1 MNLAA
6 LSALHQPSSHDSNG
20 KQVHCIDNP
29 SNSVREV
36 SPARHSG
43 GTVKNGKSQSR
54 IIDADG
60 HVRETD
66 AEIIE
71 YMPAGYRSRRD
82 AMLYFPLTPH
92 HGWHR
97 SIPANDFRHQDFRV
111 PDWREWAGKLDEGG
125 FELTV
130 LYPTRFMHIG
140 QIGNPPYAVELCRA
154 YNDYLHDKF
163 LTRDR
168 RFRGMALLPLQDP
181 AAAAKELR
189 RSVKKYGMVGGIMP
203 ADGLQLPLGHKQYWP
218 VYQEADK
225 LGCALSVHSC
235 NSLRDN
241 DRYLQPNEAA
251 ALTHVIPQM
260 RQFTNIMFSGV
271 MNKLKRLR
279 LGFLEAGSGWVP
291 FLMNKIEERLER
303 VPPGERPVLP
313 SELLARKQ
321 LYFQCGEEITTKR
334 DIELLG
340 DDCLLWASDF
350 PHEATK
356 TDMRKLVK
364 EHFDRKDLSPAAKRK
379 TIYDNAKRFYAL

>member
-1 MNLAA
+1 MTEA
-6 LSALHQPSSHDSNG
+6 
-20 KQVHCIDNP
+20 
-29 SNSVREV
+29 
-36 SPARHSG
+36 
-43 GTVKNGKSQSR
+43 TVKNGKSKAR

-66 AEIIE
+66 GEIIE
-71 YMPAGYRSRRD
+71 YMSAGYRNRRD

-97 SIPANDFRHQDFRV
+97 SIPANDFRRQDFRV

-163 LTRDR
+163 LAHDR

-181 AAAAKELR
+181 PAAVKELR
-189 RSVKKYGMVGGIMP
+189 RAVNKYGVLGGILP
-203 ADGLQLPLGHKQYWP
+203 AEGLALPLGHRQFWP
-218 VYQEADK
+218 IYREADK
-225 LGCALSVHSC
+225 LGCALSIHSC

-241 DRYLQPNEAA
+241 DRYLVPNEAA
-251 ALTHVIPQM
+251 TLTHVIPQM

-271 MNKLKRLR
+271 LSKLKKLR
-279 LGFLEAGSGWVP
+279 LGFLEAGCGWVP
-291 FLMNKIEERLER
+291 FIMSKIEERLER
-303 VPPGERPVLP
+303 VDPKERPVLP
-313 SELLARKQ
+313 RELLARKQ
-321 LYFQCGEEITTKR
+321 LFFQCGEEVTTKR
-334 DIELLG
+334 DVELLG

-350 PHEATK
+350 PHEATR
-356 TDMRKLVK
+356 TDMRALVK
-364 EHFDRKDLSPAAKRK
+364 EHFDRKDLSREAKRK
-379 TIYDNAKRFYAL
+379 IIYDNAKRFYRL

>member
-1 MNLAA
+1 M
-6 LSALHQPSSHDSNG
+6 
-20 KQVHCIDNP
+20 
-29 SNSVREV
+29 
-36 SPARHSG
+36 
-43 GTVKNGKSQSR
+43 KNHKAESR

-66 AEIIE
+66 EEIIE
-71 YMPAGYRSRRD
+71 YMSPGYRARRD

-97 SIPANDFRHQDFRV
+97 SIPANDFRQQDFRV
-111 PDWREWAGKLDEGG
+111 PDWREWAGKLDEGR
-125 FELTV
+125 FALTV

-181 AAAAKELR
+181 SAAVKELR
-189 RSVKKYGMVGGIMP
+189 RAVKNYGMLGGILP
-203 ADGLQLPLGHKQYWP
+203 ADGLPLPLGHRQYWP
-218 VYQEADK
+218 LFQEADH
-225 LGCALSVHSC
+225 LGCALSIHSC

-260 RQFTNIMFSGV
+260 RQFNNIMFSGL
-271 MNKLKRLR
+271 MNKLKNLR
-279 LGFLEAGSGWVP
+279 LGFLEAGCGWVA
-291 FLMNKIEERLER
+291 FLMSKIEERLER
-303 VPPGERPVLP
+303 VAPNERPVLP
-313 SELLARKQ
+313 SELLKKKQ
-321 LYFQCGEEITTKR
+321 LYFQCGEEVTTKR
-334 DIELLG
+334 DVELLG

-350 PHEATK
+350 PHEATR

-364 EHFDRKDLSPAAKRK
+364 EHFDRKDLSREAKK
-379 TIYDNAKRFYAL
+379 KIIYDNAKRFYAL

>member
-1 MNLAA
+1 MRDND
-6 LSALHQPSSHDSNG
+6 QPNTTEAIVQNG
-20 KQVHCIDNP
+20 KDKVH
-29 SNSVREV
+29 
-36 SPARHSG
+36 
-43 GTVKNGKSQSR
+43 

-66 AEIIE
+66 QEIIE
-71 YMPAGYRSRRD
+71 YMSAGYRNRRD
-82 AMLYFPLTPH
+82 ALLYFPLTPH

-97 SIPANDFRHQDFRV
+97 SSPANDFRRQDFRV
-111 PDWREWAGKLDEGG
+111 PDWREWASKLDEGG

-140 QIGNPPYAVELCRA
+140 QIGNPSYAVELCRA
-154 YNDYLHDKF
+154 YNDYLHDRF
-163 LTRDR
+163 LSRDR

-181 AAAAKELR
+181 AAAVKELR
-189 RSVKKYGMVGGIMP
+189 RAVNKYGMLGGILP
-203 ADGLQLPLGHKQYWP
+203 ADGLQAPLGHKQFWP
-218 VYQEADK
+218 LYREADR

-271 MNKLKRLR
+271 MNKLQNLR
-279 LGFLEAGSGWVP
+279 LGFLEAGSGWVA
-291 FLMNKIEERLER
+291 FLINKIEERLER
-303 VPPGERPVLP
+303 VPPNERPVLP
-313 SELLARKQ
+313 SELLARKK
-321 LYFQCGEEITTKR
+321 LYFQCGEEVTTKR
-334 DIELLG
+334 DVELLG

-350 PHEATK
+350 PHEATR

-364 EHFDRKDLSPAAKRK
+364 EHFERKDLTPQAKRK
-379 TIYDNAKRFYAL
+379 AIYDNARRFYGL